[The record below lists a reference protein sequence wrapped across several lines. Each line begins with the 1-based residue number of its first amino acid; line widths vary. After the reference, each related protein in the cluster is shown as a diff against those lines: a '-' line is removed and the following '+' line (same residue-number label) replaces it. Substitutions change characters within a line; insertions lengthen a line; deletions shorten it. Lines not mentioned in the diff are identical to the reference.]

1 MRNNERDLVGREC
14 YRTAGVV
21 TQKDKIITKI
31 KRKDNRKEK
40 TSKSLKQT
48 QNKVNLEGC
57 ECCRTAGAVTVVFVL
72 FSNSSMFAFQIR
84 GAA

>member
-21 TQKDKIITKI
+21 TQKDKITKI

-40 TSKSLKQT
+40 TIKSLKQA

-72 FSNSSMFAFQIR
+72 FSNSWMFAFQIR